1 LTGTCTITVA
11 GGAAR
16 IGGKFQVSTRP
27 YPFSIATR
35 PQPFSIV
42 SQY

>member
-1 LTGTCTITVA
+1 LTGTCSITVP
-11 GGAAR
+11 GGPAR

-27 YPFSIATR
+27 VSFVNATR